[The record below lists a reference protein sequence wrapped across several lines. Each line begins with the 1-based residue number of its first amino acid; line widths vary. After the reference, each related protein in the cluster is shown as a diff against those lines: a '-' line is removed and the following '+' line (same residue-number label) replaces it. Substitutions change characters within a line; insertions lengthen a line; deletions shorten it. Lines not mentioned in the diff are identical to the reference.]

1 MTHASC
7 LRGRI
12 FLEDAM
18 PSEKNI
24 KLLEELKAK
33 LQESEG
39 FVLTEY
45 RGLTVA
51 EITELRRKLREAE
64 TEYRV
69 AKNRIFNLALKELG
83 YPEMTDYLKGP
94 TAIAF
99 IKEDVVKASKALVD
113 FAKENEA
120 LVIKAG
126 YVDGQV
132 VDAEKIKAISKLP
145 SREELIAKLLGSLKS
160 PLYGLAN
167 VLNGPVRGLAV
178 ALSEIAKQKE
188 AQPAG

>member
-1 MTHASC
+1 
-7 LRGRI
+7 
-12 FLEDAM
+12 M
-18 PSEKNI
+18 PGKKNRQ
-24 KLLEELKAK
+24 LLEELKAK
-33 LQESEG
+33 LQESES

-51 EITELRRKLREAE
+51 EITELRSKLREAN

-94 TAIAF
+94 TAVAF
-99 IKEDVVKASKALVD
+99 IKEDAVKAAKALVD
-113 FAKENEA
+113 FAGENEM

-126 YVDGQV
+126 YVDGRV
-132 VDAEKIKAISKLP
+132 VDEKMIKAIAKLP

-160 PLYGLAN
+160 PLYGLAG